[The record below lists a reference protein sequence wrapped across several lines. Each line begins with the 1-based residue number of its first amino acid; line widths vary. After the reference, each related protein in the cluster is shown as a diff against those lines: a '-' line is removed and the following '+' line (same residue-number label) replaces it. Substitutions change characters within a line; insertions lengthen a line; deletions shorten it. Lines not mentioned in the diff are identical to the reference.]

1 MELGVVCFTRERF
14 WQKQKLKNWRH
25 IWFKKM
31 SCLETVLVRWG
42 KPGLLFW
49 ASSNMTSRLWIKHS
63 EFQTPLYG
71 CIEIPAIRV
80 SLSHPCTE
88 RCLFACRG
96 KCSLFS
102 ATSSTRTICRCSHT
116 KTAEALMLIF
126 CSTIFA
132 FQWLH
137 SLIKNVVFGKQNLGH
152 QNFLKTC
159 RGAKQIR
166 GKHLL

>member
-1 MELGVVCFTRERF
+1 
-14 WQKQKLKNWRH
+14 
-25 IWFKKM
+25 M

-71 CIEIPAIRV
+71 CIEMPAIRV

-137 SLIKNVVFGKQNLGH
+137 SLINTPKKCVWQTKFGSPEFFKNMQRSKTNKREAFVVMKFTNALFCSGVILVIFK
-152 QNFLKTC
+152 
-159 RGAKQIR
+159 
-166 GKHLL
+166 